1 MALGKISGP
10 LLKENLLRDGV
21 DLAFETDLLYIDVN
35 NRRVGIKTNAPT
47 HDLTVNGTTRTT
59 NLEVT
64 TLATLGN
71 VVLDGNRIYSNTGIL
86 EFNPPTGGQVVYQNK
101 LLVDSIEISQNRIS
115 TIDSNANLEFMANG
129 TGTINLNSNTE
140 VFGNLHATGTI
151 TADGDLQIGDADTD
165 NVVFNAEVASDI
177 LPDINN
183 TYQLGSATKRWADVW
198 VGSLNAGSVTTGEI
212 TVDGIDIALRQGNIF
227 YVATN
232 GDDGNSGTHQNDPL
246 SSIGRALDLAT
257 AGDTIYIYPG
267 TYSETMPLI
276 VPAGVTVKGAGIR
289 SVTIQPDS
297 DVTVDVFLLN
307 GETTIEDLTVSGFE
321 FDAGTNTGYAF
332 RFAPGMTVT
341 SRSPYIKNV
350 TVTTAGSTV
359 RLSTNPV
366 DDPRGFLAGDA
377 GKGVYLDGS
386 IVNASSK
393 EASMLFHSVTFIC
406 PGVDA
411 VTAINGVRIEWLSC
425 FTYFADR
432 GLYLLGG
439 TSGFA
444 SDGKTRIKIINTTGT
459 FNVGNT
465 LTYYDTD
472 GTTVLAS
479 GVIESIDGDFFV
491 IDGKVP
497 GFETLTDRDP
507 KTVTVNGNAKL
518 KTAVKKFGVS
528 SLRLDGV
535 NSYLSLASQPD
546 FGYDTSDFTLE
557 FFWQPDALGTQ
568 QVLFD
573 QRTAATDVALYLE
586 MNTAG
591 NIRLFVNGSYRIT
604 SSVACTAGAMNHIVL
619 FRTSGTTKL
628 SVNGTITPTTYLDA
642 NNYAAR
648 PIILGANRV
657 ASQLCTGYI
666 DEFRLVKGV
675 TKYISSV
682 TVPTSVFKGDT
693 STVLLLHFEGT
704 NDSTVIVDDGVTLQD
719 IRTSAGGTASIIN
732 FADYSDFGV
741 EVRSIGSACVY
752 GNYGVYGDGAGVL
765 GYLIG
770 QNFAY
775 IGSGRLSD
783 NDPIIIPN
791 DSTNVAEVVQ
801 FNDAK
806 IYYTSVDNKGDFK
819 VGDFFVVDQENGTI
833 TFAPESLTIA
843 SSTGVV
849 FSNGV
854 NTTTIVPTY
863 IETGN
868 IKISGNTIES
878 ISGGITLAPANNQV
892 TNTGNITI
900 TGDTTLNQ
908 NLTVQ
913 GNSVLGNS
921 ASDTTTF
928 NSYIN
933 SYITPA
939 TTGLYDLGSSTNNWR
954 NVWLSSAFIDDIKI
968 SGNLITT
975 TVSNSNLELRANGT
989 GIVNIQGNTV
999 VNSNLTVSGTT
1010 SLQNTTVTGTLNSTD
1025 LITGTITVS
1034 STANIDSIE
1043 ISNNYIRTTV
1053 SNANL
1058 ELRAN
1063 GTGIVN
1069 IQDSAVVDNNLTV
1082 SGSTSLQNTTVTGT
1096 LNSTDLVA
1104 SSITVSSSANI
1115 DSIEINNNYI
1125 RTTSSNANLEL
1136 RANGTGIVNI
1146 QDSAVVDNNLTVNGT
1161 TSLQNTNITG
1171 TLNST
1176 DLVASSITVS
1186 SSANIDSIEINDNY
1200 IRTTSSNANL
1210 ELRANG
1216 TGIVNIQD
1224 SAVVDNNLTVNG
1236 TTSLQNT
1243 TVTGSLSATNL
1254 TVNNPIVASTFNT
1267 GDIQISGNVIRTTQS
1282 NSNLELRA
1290 NGTGSVIF
1298 ENFNVQQSTISNIVP
1313 GQTIDITPSGTGIVR
1328 INTDQALRIPVGTDA
1343 ERPVSPLS
1351 GMIRFNSTINA
1362 YEGYNGTYWIPFG
1375 GITDLNRD
1383 TYIIPE
1389 LSPGSNENTL
1399 YFYAGGSLAATL
1411 NSTEFN
1417 VNKLS
1422 IDNIEID
1429 GNIIRTSSSNANLE
1443 LRPNGTGAVVIDG
1456 FRITTNTITNT
1467 NSGAVTEFRSTGS
1480 GYYHIV
1486 GTNAVVIPSGLIS
1499 ERPGSPQL
1507 GMMRFNTELELVE
1520 IYNGLTWGTVAGTGS
1535 GITAATAQD
1544 IAVSSALIFG

>member
-177 LPDINN
+177 LPDIDN

-198 VGSLNAGSVTTGEI
+198 VGSLTAGSVTTGEI

-246 SSIGRALDLAT
+246 SSVGRALDLAS
-257 AGDTIYIYPG
+257 AGDTVYIYPG

-350 TVTTAGSTV
+350 TVITAGSTV

-377 GKGVYLDGS
+377 GKGAYIDGS

-393 EASMLFHSVTFIC
+393 EATMLFHSVTFIC

-411 VTAINGVRIEWLSC
+411 VTAINGVRIEWLNC

-491 IDGKVP
+491 IDGLVS
-497 GFETLTDRDP
+497 GFETPSDRDP
-507 KTVTVNGNAKL
+507 KTIIVNGNAKL
-518 KTAVKKFGVS
+518 STAIKKFGS
-528 SLRLDGV
+528 ASLVLDGV
-535 NSYLSLASQPD
+535 GDYISVASQPD
-546 FGYDTSDFTLE
+546 FIFNTAFAAEGWFYPTNVTGTFSLFTFGSEAADRYTTFIENGTLKGNLYGSGTVT
-557 FFWQPDALGTQ
+557 FGGTISTNTWTHIAFTRSGSTVRAFVNGTLLGT
-568 QVLFD
+568 
-573 QRTAATDVALYLE
+573 TD
-586 MNTAG
+586 TIAG
-591 NIRLFVNGSYRIT
+591 NIGNGSFT
-604 SSVACTAGAMNHIVL
+604 
-619 FRTSGTTKL
+619 
-628 SVNGTITPTTYLDA
+628 
-642 NNYAAR
+642 
-648 PIILGANRV
+648 LGAD
-657 ASQLCTGYI
+657 ASGSANFVGYI
-666 DEFRLVKGV
+666 DDVKISKGV
-675 TKYISSV
+675 PRYT
-682 TVPTSVFKGDT
+682 TTFTAPTTALTGDN
-693 STVLLLHFEGT
+693 STVLLLNFEGANNAT
-704 NDSTVIVDDGVTLQD
+704 LIIDDGITLQD
-719 IRTSAGGTASIIN
+719 VRTSAGGTASFID

-741 EVRSIGSACVY
+741 ELRSIGSANVY
-752 GNYGVYGDGAGVL
+752 GNYGVYGDGAGVI

-833 TFAPESLTIA
+833 TFAPESLTIEG
-843 SSTGVV
+843 STGVV
-849 FSNGV
+849 FSDGV

-1082 SGSTSLQNTTVTGT
+1082 
-1096 LNSTDLVA
+1096 
-1104 SSITVSSSANI
+1104 
-1115 DSIEINNNYI
+1115 
-1125 RTTSSNANLEL
+1125 
-1136 RANGTGIVNI
+1136 
-1146 QDSAVVDNNLTVNGT
+1146 NGT

-1254 TVNNPIVASTFNT
+1254 TVNNPIIASTFNT

-1328 INTDQALRIPVGTDA
+1328 INTNQALRIPVGTDA